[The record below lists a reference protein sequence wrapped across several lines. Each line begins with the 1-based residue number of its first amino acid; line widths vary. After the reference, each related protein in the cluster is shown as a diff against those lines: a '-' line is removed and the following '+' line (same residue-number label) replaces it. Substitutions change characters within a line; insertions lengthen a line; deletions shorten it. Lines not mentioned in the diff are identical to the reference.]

1 MDVPASPDEITADTS
16 LRRSAALAIRR
27 LKPNFVDG
35 NWSGKFSEES
45 DDLVTIVK
53 TGHTWS
59 QIVRYLFILI
69 VALRDH
75 LGEEGDAG
83 VELAVALVVWH
94 ELEHGDEVVGQDEW
108 RNGLA
113 VAAEA
118 EDDGNCLVTIKR
130 SGHTWSHR

>member
-1 MDVPASPDEITADTS
+1 MEIVHH
-16 LRRSAALAIRR
+16 L
-27 LKPNFVDG
+27 
-35 NWSGKFSEES
+35 
-45 DDLVTIVK
+45 
-53 TGHTWS
+53 H
-59 QIVRYLFILI
+59 ILI

-75 LGEEGDAG
+75 LGEQRDAG
-83 VELAVALVVWH
+83 VELAVALVVGH

-118 EDDGNCLVTIKR
+118 EDDGNCLVTIYK